1 MAESF
6 EDVYRQN
13 YQRLYTL
20 AFRITGSAE
29 EAEDALQTAF
39 LNAYRAYEKFRGESS
54 VYTWLYRIVVN
65 AARKSARGP
74 QKLPVQ
80 QYSEEQQIP
89 ESEIYRHINR
99 FGQVED
105 EALTNLTK
113 ETCLQMFMNC
123 MPSKYRAVFTLR
135 SILHCSVDESADVL
149 EISREAVK
157 TNLHR
162 ARQII
167 RDHMDGRCSLV
178 KPGAFCDCRAYAA
191 YLQESGKAKTLPN
204 ITAIQNREQRAVAEF
219 REEICDLLE
228 IEKLYDTRIQPPDY
242 TGFIQRIKARAE
254 DGSSK
259 LLNY

>member
-1 MAESF
+1 MAEAF
-6 EDVYRQN
+6 EKVYQDN

-29 EAEDALQTAF
+29 EAEDVLQSAF
-39 LNAYRAYEKFRGESS
+39 LNAYRAYDKFRGDSS

-65 AARKSARGP
+65 TAGKHARGP

-80 QYSEEQQIP
+80 EYSEEQQIP
-89 ESEIYRHINR
+89 ESQIYNYINR
-99 FGQVED
+99 FGRVED
-105 EALTNLTK
+105 EVLTNLTK

-135 SILHCSVDESADVL
+135 SILHCSVDETAEVL
-149 EISREAVK
+149 EISREAVR

-162 ARQII
+162 ARQLI
-167 RDHMDGRCSLV
+167 RDHMGGRCSLV

-191 YLQESGKAKTLPN
+191 YLQESGKAKTLLN
-204 ITAIQNREQRAVAEF
+204 ITAIQNREQQAVAEF
-219 REEICDLLE
+219 QEEICDLLE

-242 TGFIQRIKARAE
+242 EGFVQRIKARVE
-254 DGSSK
+254 NGSST